1 MTPRQNDQR
10 RDAGFTLVEL
20 MIAAVLLGLV
30 LTLVGS
36 VLIQGLRIQSTVQT
50 STSAASSS
58 QLAAESLARGVHN
71 ALRLEI
77 SSPAAGISLI
87 RTVSRSDNGAVPAG
101 TLVCQAWVVADGEFR
116 TRESATAIAA
126 PTSAAEVQTWALLAT
141 GVEQTRRPDNSLVP
155 VFTDLGN
162 TTIDVAFTVDAPN
175 ASPVLVD
182 TRLSALTPDPTAGLT
197 CF

>member
-1 MTPRQNDQR
+1 MSAPPNDDR

-58 QLAAESLARGVHN
+58 QLAAESLARGVNN
-71 ALRLEI
+71 AVRLEV
-77 SSPAAGISLI
+77 SAPAAGISLV
-87 RTVSRSDNGAVPAG
+87 RTVSRSDDGAVPAG
-101 TLVCQAWVVADGEFR
+101 TLVCRAWVVAGGEFR
-116 TRESATAIAA
+116 TRESTTAIAA
-126 PTSAAEVQTWALLAT
+126 PTSAAEVQNWTLLAT
-141 GVEQTRRPDNSLVP
+141 GVEQARRPDNSVIP

-162 TTIDVAFTVDAPN
+162 TSLDVAFTVDAPN

>member
-1 MTPRQNDQR
+1 MSAPPNDDR

-58 QLAAESLARGVHN
+58 QLAAESLARGVNN
-71 ALRLEI
+71 AVRLEV
-77 SSPAAGISLI
+77 SAPAAGISLV
-87 RTVSRSDNGAVPAG
+87 RTVSRSDDGAVPAG
-101 TLVCQAWVVADGEFR
+101 TLVCRAWVVAGGEFR
-116 TRESATAIAA
+116 TRESTTAIAA
-126 PTSAAEVQTWALLAT
+126 PTSAAEVQNWTLLAT
-141 GVEQTRRPDNSLVP
+141 GVEQARRPDNSVIP

-162 TTIDVAFTVDAPN
+162 TSLDVAFTVDAPN

-182 TRLSALTPDPTAGLT
+182 TRLSAFTPDPTAGLT